1 MRFFSTK
8 TLFEVM
14 ATIWANLTSA
24 WFGILMVSPALFEI
38 PFNQFLRSLTIN
50 LPLGILGLLITLWF
64 AQKSKSLKEKK
75 QK

>member
-14 ATIWANLTSA
+14 ATIWANLTSG
-24 WFGILMVSPALFEI
+24 WFAILLISPGLFDI
-38 PFNQFLRSLTIN
+38 PLDKYLQSLTIN

-75 QK
+75 RK